1 MESAGRLGWWTRP
14 CGGLDVLRIA
24 LPLVASTLSWTV
36 MNFTDRT
43 FLVWYDTAAM
53 AATLPSGMLQ
63 FTMLCFPL
71 GLALYAN
78 TFVAQY
84 EGAKRYERIGL
95 AVWQAVWI
103 GAAATPL
110 LLATIPLAPAMFALA
125 GHEPHLAALEVEY
138 YQAVTLG
145 GGGTLI
151 AAALTTFFTGRG
163 QTVVVMLVDTG
174 AAILNIVL
182 DYVWIF
188 GYCGFPESGIAGAAW
203 ATAVSQWARAA
214 AYWLLAEFSRH
225 RHKYGWAAG
234 RRLDL
239 ALMRR
244 LWRYGFPNGVQFL
257 VETAAFTVFILLI
270 GWLGQEAVAAS
281 TLAFN
286 VNCLAFVPVLGVGT
300 AVSTMVGQQQGRNRP
315 DLAAR
320 ATWTAFWMASVYTA
334 VFAALYILTPN
345 VFLWAYAAGV
355 KPEEFE
361 GLRELVV
368 MLLRFV
374 AAYSMFDATNIIFS
388 GAIKGAGDTR
398 FILLTT
404 LIMSPVP
411 VLVAWLGVQLMD
423 WGLIWCWVA
432 LTGWICSLGSIY
444 LTRFLLGHWRRMHV
458 IEPEVFAEESTISL
472 EPELAVHWGQTAVVR
487 DPAEPLVEE

>member
-1 MESAGRLGWWTRP
+1 
-14 CGGLDVLRIA
+14 
-24 LPLVASTLSWTV
+24 
-36 MNFTDRT
+36 
-43 FLVWYDTAAM
+43 
-53 AATLPSGMLQ
+53 
-63 FTMLCFPL
+63 
-71 GLALYAN
+71 
-78 TFVAQY
+78 
-84 EGAKRYERIGL
+84 
-95 AVWQAVWI
+95 
-103 GAAATPL
+103 
-110 LLATIPLAPAMFALA
+110 
-125 GHEPHLAALEVEY
+125 
-138 YQAVTLG
+138 
-145 GGGTLI
+145 
-151 AAALTTFFTGRG
+151 
-163 QTVVVMLVDTG
+163 
-174 AAILNIVL
+174 
-182 DYVWIF
+182 
-188 GYCGFPESGIAGAAW
+188 
-203 ATAVSQWARAA
+203 
-214 AYWLLAEFSRH
+214 
-225 RHKYGWAAG
+225 
-234 RRLDL
+234 
-239 ALMRR
+239 MR
-244 LWRYGFPNGVQFL
+244 
-257 VETAAFTVFILLI
+257 
-270 GWLGQEAVAAS
+270 
-281 TLAFN
+281 
-286 VNCLAFVPVLGVGT
+286 
-300 AVSTMVGQQQGRNRP
+300 
-315 DLAAR
+315 R